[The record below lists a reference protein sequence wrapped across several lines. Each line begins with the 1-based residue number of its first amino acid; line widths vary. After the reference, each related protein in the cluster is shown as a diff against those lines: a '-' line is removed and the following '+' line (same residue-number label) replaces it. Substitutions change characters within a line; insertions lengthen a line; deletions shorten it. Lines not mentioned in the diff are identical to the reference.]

1 MLIVRDSTI
10 AANDGGADGGA
21 VLATDGG
28 STFVINSTVSTNR
41 AFRGGAISLFSGN
54 LTVTNSTIV
63 GNTSAQFQAGVNGS
77 GVFALNNSIVGDN
90 RQIIGPGIVGN
101 EINFNI
107 GFAAGSVNNNLI
119 TSLGPDPGPLTC
131 YALNGMNGN
140 IVDNTG
146 CGVRAI
152 ISVISP
158 LAGNGGPTQTHALV
172 AGSVAINAGSNALAV
187 DENSA
192 PLANDQRGAGFP
204 RIGAGT
210 ADMGAFELLPDTD
223 GDGVVDELDNCSSV
237 PNPDQL
243 DTDGDGS
250 GDACDADDDGDG
262 VSDSV
267 DNCPLVPNPDQ
278 ADFDLDGI
286 GDSCDPQTGPP
297 SNKDQCKD
305 GGWNRFNFPRVFR
318 SQGDCLR
325 FLLIGD

>member
-1 MLIVRDSTI
+1 V
-10 AANDGGADGGA
+10 
-21 VLATDGG
+21 
-28 STFVINSTVSTNR
+28 
-41 AFRGGAISLFSGN
+41 
-54 LTVTNSTIV
+54 
-63 GNTSAQFQAGVNGS
+63 
-77 GVFALNNSIVGDN
+77 
-90 RQIIGPGIVGN
+90 
-101 EINFNI
+101 
-107 GFAAGSVNNNLI
+107 
-119 TSLGPDPGPLTC
+119 
-131 YALNGMNGN
+131 
-140 IVDNTG
+140 
-146 CGVRAI
+146 
-152 ISVISP
+152 
-158 LAGNGGPTQTHALV
+158 
-172 AGSVAINAGSNALAV
+172 
-187 DENSA
+187 
-192 PLANDQRGAGFP
+192 
-204 RIGAGT
+204 
-210 ADMGAFELLPDTD
+210 
-223 GDGVVDELDNCSSV
+223 DNCSSV